1 MRVAERGNVPNLVG
15 LVVIDVVEGSA
26 MEALSGMVTI
36 LVFKRLIILLV
47 IISYHDF

>member
-26 MEALSGMVTI
+26 MEALSGMVA
-36 LVFKRLIILLV
+36 
-47 IISYHDF
+47 ISIKKN